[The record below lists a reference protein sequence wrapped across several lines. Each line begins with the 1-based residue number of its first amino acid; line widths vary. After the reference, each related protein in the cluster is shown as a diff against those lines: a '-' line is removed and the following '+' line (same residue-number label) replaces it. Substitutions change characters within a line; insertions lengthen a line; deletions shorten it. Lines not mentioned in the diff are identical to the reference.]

1 MADALAALHASADR
15 LRQLVPAADRALLDR
30 LDALPP
36 AARPASGDGRPLR
49 AVFPGP

>member
-36 AARPASGDGRPLR
+36 AARPGFR
-49 AVFPGP
+49 